1 MEYFAAN
8 PPRNSPEWNTLDE
21 KVWGG
26 RGGGRAGV
34 PGQQRHS
41 GGSHLVRIGQSESGG
56 LRTST
61 GNRRTRRPSRSTLV
75 GLRIRA
81 PTILEPYLKIVLA
94 EKVSP
99 ATLAIFQEEPGWNV
113 VTADQIAPGGLPAEL
128 ADADA
133 LIVRS
138 AVQADAALLAAAPKL
153 RIIGRAGVGVDN
165 IDADEATRRG
175 IVVMNTPGANAVAVA
190 ELTLGL
196 MISMARG
203 IPRANVTMHAG
214 KWEKKSLQG
223 SELRGKMLG
232 IIGLGRV
239 GLEVARRAQAFG
251 MTVIGYDPFIAPVIA
266 RENQVALLSLEEVL
280 SSSDFLS
287 LHVGL
292 TPQTEGLINQK
303 SIATMKKGVRI
314 VNCARGELIVDEA
327 LAEALASGQVAGAA
341 LDVFRK
347 EPLKESPYFSLDNIL
362 LSPHIGGSTDEAQE
376 AIGIQ
381 LANQV
386 RDYLKLGVVQNAIN
400 VASLTEEEY
409 AELSPYIEMASRLG
423 QLLGHAGGTGSSNTA
438 LGNIESISLT
448 YNGRLAQL
456 KTEMIR
462 NAAIAGVL
470 HGADGVNRINA
481 YAAAAERG
489 LRVQED
495 KREQISGGTG
505 ATLRLTL
512 HWTRKTAGG
521 DEQGTWTGLATVL
534 HGHSPRLLS
543 YDGIDIEA
551 ELSGTLVIIR
561 NQDVPGVI
569 GRIGTILGEAKLN
582 IASFALGRAKPAKG
596 SAAGAGHA
604 LAVVQLDMTPSG
616 GPTSIHPE
624 LEQALIALRQVDAIT
639 SVRTVELGKL

>member
-1 MEYFAAN
+1 
-8 PPRNSPEWNTLDE
+8 
-21 KVWGG
+21 
-26 RGGGRAGV
+26 
-34 PGQQRHS
+34 
-41 GGSHLVRIGQSESGG
+41 
-56 LRTST
+56 
-61 GNRRTRRPSRSTLV
+61 
-75 GLRIRA
+75 
-81 PTILEPYLKIVLA
+81 LKIVLA

-99 ATLAIFQEEPGWNV
+99 ATLAILQEEPGWTV
-113 VTADQIAPGGLPAEL
+113 VTADQIAPGGLPAAL

-138 AVQADAALLAAAPKL
+138 AVQADAALLAAAPRL

-196 MISMARG
+196 MISMARA
-203 IPRANVTMHAG
+203 IPRANATMHAG

-223 SELRGKMLG
+223 SELRGKTLG

-266 RENQVALLSLEEVL
+266 RENQVALVALDEVF

-292 TPQTEGLINQK
+292 TPQTEGLINRK

-347 EPLKESPYFSLDNIL
+347 EPLVAPGTPDSPYFALDNIL
-362 LSPHIGGSTDEAQE
+362 LSPHIAGSTDEAQE

-409 AELSPYIEMASRLG
+409 AEVSPYIEMAARLG
-423 QLLGHAGGTGSSNTA
+423 QLLGHAAGPSSSNTE
-438 LGNIESISLT
+438 LGNVESISLT
-448 YNGRLAQL
+448 YNGRLAEL
-456 KTEMIR
+456 KTDMIR
-462 NAAIAGVL
+462 NAAIAGIL

-489 LRVQED
+489 IRVQED
-495 KREQISGGTG
+495 KREQITGGTG

-512 HWTRKTAGG
+512 HWTRKGAGG
-521 DEQGTWTGLATVL
+521 NDEQGTWTGLATVL

-551 ELSGTLVIIR
+551 ELAGTLVVIR
-561 NQDVPGVI
+561 NQDIPGVI

-596 SAAGAGHA
+596 SRPGEGHA
-604 LAVVQLDMTPSG
+604 LAVVQLDMAPLDGTPSNR
-616 GPTSIHPE
+616 PTSTHAQ
-624 LEQALIALRQVDAIT
+624 LEQALSALRQVDAIT